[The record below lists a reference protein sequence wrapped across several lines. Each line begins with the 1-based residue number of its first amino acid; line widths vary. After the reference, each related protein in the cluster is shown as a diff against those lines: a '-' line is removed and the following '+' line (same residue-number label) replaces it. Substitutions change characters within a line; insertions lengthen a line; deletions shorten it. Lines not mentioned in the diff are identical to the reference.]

1 VHDNK
6 GTKDEHLW
14 PGDGTIQWPA
24 TVDALKKLPTPP
36 AAVLE
41 IHQSLGAETPEVSE
55 RIEKSFALLG

>member
-1 VHDNK
+1 
-6 GTKDEHLW
+6 
-14 PGDGTIQWPA
+14 
-24 TVDALKKLPTPP
+24 VDALKKLPTPP